1 MVMLVQ
7 KGMIILIIDP
17 KRLIVEAKDP
27 LIKFEKLINS
37 QKIIDN
43 IKKDVIKEISLSFNF
58 AEKSKL
64 VKNGNS
70 SILIIVIRKQ
80 LSHFIKREFF

>member
-1 MVMLVQ
+1 M
-7 KGMIILIIDP
+7 
-17 KRLIVEAKDP
+17 EAKDP

-64 VKNGNS
+64 AKKWEQFNFNHSYSKAVKSFYKKRIFFS
-70 SILIIVIRKQ
+70 SKQ
-80 LSHFIKREFF
+80 EDHKPSSGKPY